1 MVVEGELMALLE
13 VGAVPAD
20 VTDGMVEV
28 AGLAVRVLRK
38 GQGRPL
44 VFLHDSL
51 GNVGWIPLY
60 ERLAVSYDV
69 VVPDLPGYGASE
81 RPQWA
86 RSPRDLAILTLQLL
100 DRLEVRDVTLVG
112 VGFGGFLAAEMA
124 TMSRSLLRRLVLIG
138 PVGIKP
144 RHGEI
149 ADQILRGCVRF
160 GAAGFRDPESFR
172 ALFDA
177 EKVPDDL
184 YRLWDLSN
192 EMTARVCWKPA
203 MFSLEMHHLLSEV
216 RVPTLVVFGAEDR
229 LVPLDVGE
237 QYVERLPDARL
248 VVVADAGHWVD
259 LEQPDVLNQ
268 LISELDAQ
276 GEP

>member
-1 MVVEGELMALLE
+1 MAVLE

-20 VTDGMVEV
+20 VVDGLVEV
-28 AGLAVRVLRK
+28 AGLGVRVLRK

-51 GNVGWIPLY
+51 GNVGWLPLY
-60 ERLAVSYDV
+60 ERLAAGHDV
-69 VVPDLPGYGASE
+69 VVPDLPGYGASQ
-81 RPQWA
+81 RPEWA

-100 DRLEVRDVTLVG
+100 DRMELDEVVLVG
-112 VGFGGFLAAEMA
+112 IGFGGFIAAEMA
-124 TMSRSLLRRLVLIG
+124 TMNRARLRRLVLVG

-144 RHGEI
+144 RQGEI
-149 ADQILRGCVRF
+149 ADQILRGCVRW
-160 GAAGFRDPESFR
+160 GAAGFRDAESFR

-177 EKVPDDL
+177 ENVPDDL
-184 YRLWDLSN
+184 YRLWDFSN

-203 MFSLEMHHLLSEV
+203 MFSLELPHLLGEV
-216 RVPTLVVFGAEDR
+216 RVPTLVVFGDQDH
-229 LVPLDVGE
+229 LVPLDVGH

-248 VVVADAGHWVD
+248 AVVADAGHWVD
-259 LEQPDVLNQ
+259 LEQPDELVR
-268 LISELDAQ
+268 LISDLEAQ